1 MATSGLHR
9 WGILV
14 CAARRQKGLDMH
26 ARAIETRYK
35 GYRFRSRLEAR
46 WAVFFDALGLK
57 WEYEPEGFE
66 LPSGRYLPDF
76 KVEYLGRDSSETRFE
91 WFECKGDLR
100 TVSAAEWQKMIEFQ
114 DVEGL
119 TVLDGVPDCRMYLTP
134 RGACSLSGE
143 IYSEDPIPLPQPL
156 AAQIHAYEHE
166 RFGLALWCSRERLWW
181 DEHCNF
187 FDPDCDAGGGIQV
200 IREAVSAAR
209 GARFE
214 HGESGGRK

>member
-1 MATSGLHR
+1 
-9 WGILV
+9 
-14 CAARRQKGLDMH
+14 MH

-57 WEYEPEGFE
+57 WEYESEGFE

-76 KVEYLGRDSSETRFE
+76 KVLYPGRHAAEAHHE

-100 TVSAAEWQKMIEFQ
+100 TVSHAEWQKMIEFQ
-114 DVEGL
+114 QAKGL
-119 TVLDGVPDCRMYLTP
+119 TVLDGTPDCRMYLSP
-134 RGACSLSGE
+134 GALCHPWGE
-143 IYSEDPIPLPQPL
+143 IRTDVPTPLPYQ
-156 AAQIHAYEHE
+156 AQVHAYEHE
-166 RFGLALWCSRERLWW
+166 RNGLALWCGRKRLWS

-187 FDPDCDAGGGIQV
+187 FSPSSDFGCGEMAL
-200 IREAVSAAR
+200 EKAVAAAR

-214 HGESGGRK
+214 HGESGARK

>member
-1 MATSGLHR
+1 
-9 WGILV
+9 
-14 CAARRQKGLDMH
+14 MH

-76 KVEYLGRDSSETRFE
+76 RVLYPGRDASETHHE

-100 TVSAAEWQKMIEFQ
+100 TVTHAEWQKMIEFQ
-114 DVEGL
+114 QVKGL
-119 TVLDGVPDCRMYLTP
+119 TVLDGTPDCRMYLSP
-134 RGACSLSGE
+134 KAACSVDGE
-143 IYSEDPIPLPQPL
+143 LWSDDPTPLPQPL
-156 AAQIHAYEHE
+156 AAQVHAYTHE
-166 RFGLALWCSRERLWW
+166 RYGLALWCGRKRLWS

-187 FDPDCDAGGGIQV
+187 FDPDCDSGGGLQA
-200 IREAVSAAR
+200 IRAAVAAAR

-214 HGESGGRK
+214 HGESGAHK